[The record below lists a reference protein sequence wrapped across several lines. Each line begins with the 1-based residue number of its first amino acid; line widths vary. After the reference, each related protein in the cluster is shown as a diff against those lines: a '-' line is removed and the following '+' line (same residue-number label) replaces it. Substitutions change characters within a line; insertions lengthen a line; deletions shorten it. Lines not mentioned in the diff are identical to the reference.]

1 MNVLRVEFIWFVT
14 VYIGFKNNVEK
25 NRIKTYS
32 ASCNTWSIIK
42 FTKKKATATKNNLLV
57 VKLTN
62 FYSNCNIPSGER
74 QQQNMHT
81 DTYFNGYINGQSF
94 WSWLTIQFDDQHM
107 FHTNYNA
114 MHSIVRLPY
123 SQIIIEWISAT
134 KFQFG

>member
-1 MNVLRVEFIWFVT
+1 MICNG
-14 VYIGFKNNVEK
+14 VYRIQELCREKKSHKNIFSFLQYLIDYKIYEK
-25 NRIKTYS
+25 KR
-32 ASCNTWSIIK
+32 
-42 FTKKKATATKNNLLV
+42 ATATKNNLLV

-62 FYSNCNIPSGER
+62 FYSNCNIPGGER

-114 MHSIVRLPY
+114 MHSFHRP
-123 SQIIIEWISAT
+123 AT
-134 KFQFG
+134 IFANRY

>member
-1 MNVLRVEFIWFVT
+1 MICNG
-14 VYIGFKNNVEK
+14 VYRIQELCREKKSHKNIFSFLQYLIDYKIYEK
-25 NRIKTYS
+25 KR
-32 ASCNTWSIIK
+32 
-42 FTKKKATATKNNLLV
+42 ATATKNNLLV

-123 SQIIIEWISAT
+123 SQIIIE
-134 KFQFG
+134 